1 MKSFPDT
8 MAEQALLHKSS
19 SGLSYK
25 PNSKV
30 IYQRV
35 LETKPLEGGLEG
47 CTLCLH
53 MYAVFLEAKR

>member
-1 MKSFPDT
+1 MKSFLDT

-25 PNSKV
+25 PNSRV
-30 IYQRV
+30 NYQRV
-35 LETKPLEGGLEG
+35 LETKPLEGDLEI

-53 MYAVFLEAKR
+53 MYVVFLETHL